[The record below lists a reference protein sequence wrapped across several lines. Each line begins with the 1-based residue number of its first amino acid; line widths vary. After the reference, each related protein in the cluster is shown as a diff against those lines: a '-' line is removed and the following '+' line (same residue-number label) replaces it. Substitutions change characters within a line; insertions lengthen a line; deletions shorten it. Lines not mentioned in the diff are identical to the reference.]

1 MNLSKSDYKTIL
13 SYYKISFARKSDL
26 WIKKKAEDI
35 LANKLC
41 RCIKK
46 VKKKSNLTEKS
57 SIAICKNS
65 IFTKRNIKSSKFSCK
80 KKYFLKN
87 YKNNSYKL
95 RKTRRSIFKKKS
107 KS

>member
-1 MNLSKSDYKTIL
+1 MQLSNSDYKTIL
-13 SYYKISFARKSDL
+13 TYYKISSKKKSMK
-26 WIKKKAEDI
+26 WIKKTAEDI

-46 VKKKSNLTEKS
+46 VKKSSKVSEKT

-80 KKYFLKN
+80 KKYVLKN
-87 YKNNSYKL
+87 YKNRSYKL
-95 RKTRRSIFKKKS
+95 RKTRRSIFKRKS
-107 KS
+107 I